1 MSLAMR
7 SPLASFFFR
16 LGRQVWVRAAIFTL
30 IAIAVALAARF
41 IGPLLPFTFGF
52 DLADD
57 SVGSL
62 LQIIATAMLTA
73 STFSVTA
80 MVTAFSSATTTAT
93 PRSTQLLIAD
103 PTSQNAVSTFVGA
116 FAYSLVGIVAL
127 STEYYGSQGRTIL
140 FVSTL
145 VIIAIVV
152 VTLLRWISH
161 LATFGRM
168 ADVIDR
174 VENAATTSLEAY
186 AHSPALGA
194 RPAIDVP
201 ADAAA
206 IHAERVGYVTHV
218 DVAGLQRLAQQH
230 HVDIHVRATP
240 GRIADAR
247 VALAA
252 VVGDADDDVS
262 EAVRRAFRIEHH
274 RTYEQDPR
282 FGVIALT
289 EIGSRALSS
298 ATNDPGTAIE
308 VIASLQRVFARAL
321 AVDRDDE
328 VRHDRV
334 FFPPVRLSDLVDDA
348 FRPLTRDGADSSRCR
363 CACRSA
369 SPRSRHP
376 PPLARRRSRM
386 PPAPRSSER
395 GGRCRVATGRR
406 CTTPRGRRGVSPRGA
421 RSGGAAES
429 GLCPRYPSAPHPR
442 RLPATGVDRTS
453 SAHHD
458 PVGPSEMR
466 RHS

>member
-1 MSLAMR
+1 METTGSPSSPGRGPSPPASVDAMSLATR
-7 SPLASFFFR
+7 SPLASFFLR

-127 STEYYGSQGRTIL
+127 STGYYGSQGRTIL

-145 VIIAIVV
+145 VIIVIVV

-201 ADAAA
+201 ADATA

-230 HVDIHVRATP
+230 EVDIHVRATP

-247 VALAA
+247 VPLAA

-308 VIASLQRVFARAL
+308 VIAALQRVFTRAL
-321 AVDRDDE
+321 AVDRDGE
-328 VRHDRV
+328 VTHDRV

-348 FRPLTRDGADSSRCR
+348 FRPLARDGADSIEVQVRLQKCLASLAASSPSR
-363 CACRSA
+363 AEVFQDAARSA
-369 SPRSRHP
+369 LERTRRTLPRRDRATLHDAARTAWGQP
-376 PPLARRRSRM
+376 PRRPLGRRR
-386 PPAPRSSER
+386 
-395 GGRCRVATGRR
+395 
-406 CTTPRGRRGVSPRGA
+406 
-421 RSGGAAES
+421 
-429 GLCPRYPSAPHPR
+429 
-442 RLPATGVDRTS
+442 
-453 SAHHD
+453 
-458 PVGPSEMR
+458 
-466 RHS
+466 